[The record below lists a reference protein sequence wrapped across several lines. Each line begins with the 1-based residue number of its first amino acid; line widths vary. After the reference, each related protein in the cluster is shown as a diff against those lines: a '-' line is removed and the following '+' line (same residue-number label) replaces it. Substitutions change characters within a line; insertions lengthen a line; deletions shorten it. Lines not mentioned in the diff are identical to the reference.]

1 MLKEK
6 GLDKKKD
13 GKWNKAVDHH
23 GNIGKEGW
31 EDHEEIPP
39 NLLVSVQQIKCSLP
53 FCCLVSLSFVSC
65 SSFFL
70 PGFFVCL
77 FVCLFVCFSVCRL
90 YGLHC

>member
-53 FCCLVSLSFVSC
+53 DTAPYLSVPNPLLCIGRADSAE
-65 SSFFL
+65 SDLKS
-70 PGFFVCL
+70 
-77 FVCLFVCFSVCRL
+77 
-90 YGLHC
+90 

>member
-39 NLLVSVQQIKCSLP
+39 NLLVSVQQIKCSDRK
-53 FCCLVSLSFVSC
+53 
-65 SSFFL
+65 
-70 PGFFVCL
+70 
-77 FVCLFVCFSVCRL
+77 SVV
-90 YGLHC
+90 